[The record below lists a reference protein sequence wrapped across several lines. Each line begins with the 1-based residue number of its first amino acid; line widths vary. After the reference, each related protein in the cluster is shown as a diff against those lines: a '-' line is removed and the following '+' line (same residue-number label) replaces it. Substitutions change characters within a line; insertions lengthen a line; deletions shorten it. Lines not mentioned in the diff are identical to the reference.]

1 VKVTDSVDN
10 IVPSANVTATYPN
23 ATIAGSQLTDAGGNV
38 WFALEEKKV
47 NASGNYPVGD
57 YVLNA
62 AYGAYHANTTINLT
76 GNQQTI
82 MKLEGFVIP
91 EYQSFFILLVFVTT
105 TLLAVI
111 VCKRRR
117 TVHLQMHKRF

>member
-1 VKVTDSVDN
+1 L
-10 IVPSANVTATYPN
+10 TY
-23 ATIAGSQLTDAGGNV
+23 ASGNV

-62 AYGAYHANTTINLT
+62 TFETYHVSSTVNLT
-76 GNQQTI
+76 GNQQTV
-82 MKLEGFVIP
+82 MELEGLVIP
-91 EYQSFFILLVFVTT
+91 EYQLFLILLVFVTT

-117 TVHLQMHKRF
+117 AVHLELRERF

>member
-1 VKVTDSVDN
+1 VTDSVDN
-10 IVPSANVTATYPN
+10 IVPLANVTATYPN
-23 ATIAGSQLTDAGGNV
+23 ATIAGSQLTDASGNV

-47 NASGNYPVGD
+47 NASGNYPIGD

-62 AYGAYHANTTINLT
+62 AYETYHANTTINLT

-82 MKLEGFVIP
+82 LKLEGLVIP
-91 EYQSFFILLVFVTT
+91 EYQSFLILLVFVTT

-117 TVHLQMHKRF
+117 TVHLQLHKRF